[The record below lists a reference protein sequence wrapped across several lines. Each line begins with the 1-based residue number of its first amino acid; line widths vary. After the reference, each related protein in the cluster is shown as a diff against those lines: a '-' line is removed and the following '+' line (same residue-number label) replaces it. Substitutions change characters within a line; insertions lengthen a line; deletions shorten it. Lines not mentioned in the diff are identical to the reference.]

1 MTKIITIRATT
12 TDAEIAV
19 AIPYA
24 DMRVE
29 ARDRRDDAA
38 AVLAEQGDQI
48 VLELHDIDGVDV
60 LYSPAYSYAMV
71 NERSPGV
78 GDSLLIATGECD
90 SPEMAVLI
98 WRTVGAPIG
107 DAGGIIDAIQADAQR
122 KAWAALE
129 EARGRGG
136 RPAELGGGRRVGVY
150 LDSASLARAAE
161 LGGGNVSKGIRR
173 ALSTTGY

>member
-1 MTKIITIRATT
+1 MTKTIAIRATT
-12 TDAEIAV
+12 TDAEIAA

-71 NERSPGV
+71 NERSPGG
-78 GDSLLIATGECD
+78 GDSLMIANSECD
-90 SPEMAVLI
+90 APEMAVLI
-98 WRTVGAPIG
+98 WRTVDAPAG
-107 DAGGIIDAIQADAQR
+107 TAGGIIDAIRADTPSISIKGIKDALEDG
-122 KAWAALE
+122 AALAALDIGDDHQE
-129 EARGRGG
+129 PVEGAHTTLVNLPPAR
-136 RPAELGGGRRVGVY
+136 
-150 LDSASLARAAE
+150 S
-161 LGGGNVSKGIRR
+161 
-173 ALSTTGY
+173 